1 MLFDC
6 TALAIGLYAS
16 VIARWRPNERF
27 SYGYGRVELLSGFA
41 NGVFLVLVW
50 WLFNIKE
57 IWCGLFMSVCC
68 FFEQVSVFVL
78 WESMERFFEPPEVN
92 TDRLLL
98 VSVLGLLVNMLGIWA
113 FQVILLIYCFFF
125 VNSKL

>member
-41 NGVFLVLVW
+41 NGVFLVLV
-50 WLFNIKE
+50 
-57 IWCGLFMSVCC
+57 
-68 FFEQVSVFVL
+68 
-78 WESMERFFEPPEVN
+78 
-92 TDRLLL
+92 
-98 VSVLGLLVNMLGIWA
+98 
-113 FQVILLIYCFFF
+113 
-125 VNSKL
+125 